1 MGPDLV
7 VSLPARPEPFE
18 LRCRA
23 SALVIVDM
31 QNAYCSPEGYLDLAG
46 FDISAARPVI
56 EAVTATIG
64 AARAVGM
71 PVVYLQNGWDPDY
84 REAGGPGS
92 PNWAKSNA
100 LRLMRQRQELSGRLL
115 AKGSWDYQ
123 LVDELKPAPDEYV
136 VQKPRYSGFW
146 ATNLDQYLRARGVRT
161 LVFAGVATNVCVEST
176 LRDAFFLEYFPVLVA
191 DACFQAGPR
200 FLHEATVYN
209 VERFFG
215 WVTTVA
221 ELRAALQATGH
232 PDR

>member
-56 EAVTATIG
+56 EAVKATIG

-84 REAGGPGS
+84 REAGGPAAGAVGAA
-92 PNWAKSNA
+92 PG
-100 LRLMRQRQELSGRLL
+100 QG
-115 AKGSWDYQ
+115 
-123 LVDELKPAPDEYV
+123 LV
-136 VQKPRYSGFW
+136 G
-146 ATNLDQYLRARGVRT
+146 LRARRRAEARPRRVRGPEGPVQR
-161 LVFAGVATNVCVEST
+161 LLGHESRPVPPRERGSHAR
-176 LRDAFFLEYFPVLVA
+176 LRR
-191 DACFQAGPR
+191 GG
-200 FLHEATVYN
+200 
-209 VERFFG
+209 ERFFG